1 LPENPVLIEPRLCHF
16 AGNSFPLLKVN
27 LVSRNSTPVSRNSRN
42 HLEAYGG
49 CATRCSKNPSFFML
63 NPVINTMREFWGDCG
78 IFTPPKHPSTTFSS
92 GKHQFEA
99 WHKTCV
105 QLRQYAMA
113 IDVVAAEL
121 RPQKDVQ
128 P

>member
-1 LPENPVLIEPRLCHF
+1 LPENPVVIEPRFCHF

-78 IFTPPKHPSTTFSS
+78 IFTPPEYFSVS
-92 GKHQFEA
+92 FSRGKQQIQLGTRLAFNFGNMR
-99 WHKTCV
+99 WPWMWLLQNCV
-105 QLRQYAMA
+105 P
-113 IDVVAAEL
+113 E
-121 RPQKDVQ
+121 KGS
-128 P
+128 